1 MMVTL
6 TKGDRYVQTC
16 EIFNTFNQQTFPGL
30 NTRTKAEADVINDF
44 SVSGLHNLGGYAVTC
59 EEKGQ

>member
-1 MMVTL
+1 MMVTW

-16 EIFNTFNQQTFPGL
+16 EIFNTLNQQTFPGL

-44 SVSGLHNLGGYAVTC
+44 SVSGLHNLGGYAATC